1 MALTIRTICLL
12 LLLLFQPHLLWAN
25 PQTISIGVLA
35 KSGEGIAV
43 EKWSATADYLST
55 ALPAY
60 HFVIIPLG
68 FKECHEAV
76 KQGRI
81 DFILTNSALY
91 VELEKFYGVSRIA
104 TLINQNLPGQQ
115 TTTFGGV
122 IFTKADRQDINTLPD
137 LKGKSFMA
145 VDPLSFGGWIV
156 AWREFHRQK
165 IDPFID
171 LQSLHYAGT
180 HEGAVQA
187 VLAGTVDAG
196 TARTDTLEHMA
207 ETGTLRL
214 DQVKTLNPQ
223 PAGDFPFLLST
234 SLYPEWPMAAT
245 KTTPDRLSRLV
256 AGALMALESNHPAA
270 LASQSAGWTIP
281 LNYQPVHDC
290 LFELKIGPYKDYGKF
305 SLTDVLSRYWRQF
318 ALLGLAVFLVL
329 FVAWYVLLLN
339 RILQKK
345 KQEVEQLNITLE
357 TKVVE
362 RTENIN
368 SLLDHQIYL
377 KGILQTVADINQLLI
392 TSPNLEDLIKKSCER
407 FVQHGHYGFSWIGL
421 LDQEQFQKIYSSDD
435 FEKYLA
441 PPPYAVNVPES
452 PFYHSPTARCIR
464 EDNTVINDS
473 RQGKDFTPWRDQI
486 EMKGFQ
492 SVIAIPLRARQSVE
506 PLGALTIYT
515 WLREGFEPEEIAM
528 LEELAG
534 DLGFAIESFR
544 HREEIAKMTFER
556 IANYEETIFTFVDI
570 IEQRDTY
577 TAGHTE
583 RVARF
588 CQKIARL
595 MGIPYEET
603 AKLYKAASLH
613 DIGKIATPDSVLLKP
628 GKLNSL
634 EYDLIKL
641 HASAGYEIVSS
652 IEMYKDLAEI
662 ILHHHE
668 RHDGQGYP
676 SGLRGDDIPYL
687 SRILTVADAFDAMTT
702 NRIYKP
708 RKQITEALAE
718 LESLSG
724 SQFHPEVV
732 TAAIKALG
740 ETTRPVAVTQAPTT
754 DIEKKRFAYFFNDQL
769 TGLFNEE
776 YLRIFLL
783 NNQDTHEYP
792 CLHILHLQNVL
803 EFNKRQGWERGDRLI
818 QDFAIELQTNY
829 PDAMLF
835 RAYGNDFALLAKE
848 HFDMAENTLDSF
860 ASISGSEITIEPQ
873 HIDLRKDTAYTLDK
887 LEKMVI
893 SSPPANDT
901 VIANSTNE

>member
-1 MALTIRTICLL
+1 MAFHGSACWIRNNFRRYIV
-12 LLLLFQPHLLWAN
+12 P
-25 PQTISIGVLA
+25 TIS
-35 KSGEGIAV
+35 K
-43 EKWSATADYLST
+43 
-55 ALPAY
+55 
-60 HFVIIPLG
+60 
-68 FKECHEAV
+68 
-76 KQGRI
+76 
-81 DFILTNSALY
+81 
-91 VELEKFYGVSRIA
+91 
-104 TLINQNLPGQQ
+104 
-115 TTTFGGV
+115 
-122 IFTKADRQDINTLPD
+122 
-137 LKGKSFMA
+137 
-145 VDPLSFGGWIV
+145 
-156 AWREFHRQK
+156 
-165 IDPFID
+165 
-171 LQSLHYAGT
+171 
-180 HEGAVQA
+180 
-187 VLAGTVDAG
+187 
-196 TARTDTLEHMA
+196 
-207 ETGTLRL
+207 
-214 DQVKTLNPQ
+214 
-223 PAGDFPFLLST
+223 
-234 SLYPEWPMAAT
+234 
-245 KTTPDRLSRLV
+245 
-256 AGALMALESNHPAA
+256 
-270 LASQSAGWTIP
+270 
-281 LNYQPVHDC
+281 
-290 LFELKIGPYKDYGKF
+290 
-305 SLTDVLSRYWRQF
+305 
-318 ALLGLAVFLVL
+318 
-329 FVAWYVLLLN
+329 
-339 RILQKK
+339 
-345 KQEVEQLNITLE
+345 NI
-357 TKVVE
+357 
-362 RTENIN
+362 
-368 SLLDHQIYL
+368 
-377 KGILQTVADINQLLI
+377 
-392 TSPNLEDLIKKSCER
+392 
-407 FVQHGHYGFSWIGL
+407 W
-421 LDQEQFQKIYSSDD
+421 
-435 FEKYLA
+435 

-473 RQGKDFTPWRDQI
+473 RQGKDFTPWHDQI

-492 SVIAIPLRARQSVE
+492 SVIALPLRARQSVE

-583 RVARF
+583 RVARY

-595 MGIPYEET
+595 MGIPYKET

-676 SGLRGDDIPYL
+676 DRLRGDDIPYL

-732 TAAIKALG
+732 TAAIKTLG
-740 ETTRPVAVTQAPTT
+740 ETTNPIAVTQAPTT

-803 EFNKRQGWERGDRLI
+803 EYNKRQGWERGDRLI

-835 RAYGNDFALLAKE
+835 RAYGNDFALLAKV

-893 SSPPANDT
+893 SSPPANDERHG
-901 VIANSTNE
+901 NCK